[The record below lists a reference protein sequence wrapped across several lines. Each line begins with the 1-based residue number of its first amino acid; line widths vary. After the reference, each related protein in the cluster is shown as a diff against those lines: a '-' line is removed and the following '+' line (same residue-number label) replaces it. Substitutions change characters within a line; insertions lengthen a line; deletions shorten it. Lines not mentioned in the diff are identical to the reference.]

1 MPTENCRLQTE
12 IVGLN
17 KLTNTMRI
25 LYCVLNWGLG
35 HSTRSIPVIRA
46 LQATGAIVDIAS
58 DGGPLALLRKT
69 FPECMTL
76 ELPGYDIQ
84 YPTGSVLLNALSQ
97 SYKIVGAV
105 RNEQST
111 TQKWMHIHHYDAI
124 VSDNRYGC
132 YHPSVPSILITHQI
146 SNIAKSPVLN
156 IAGEW
161 TINRFFKNFNEIWIP
176 DTPDRA
182 LSGKMTESRRPNIR
196 FIGHLSD
203 QVYSPQS
210 KQFDVAAILSGPEP
224 QRSKLEEEI
233 LLQLKRYPGKCA
245 LVRGVITDD
254 LPGQEDNVTIY
265 PYLDR
270 VGINTM
276 SNSAEIIICRTGY
289 SSLMDLI
296 NVGTKAI
303 LIPTPGQ
310 PEQLYLGERLTTHP
324 QFVVQEQGGVD
335 VDAGVMELKSRKVQ
349 ISKERHDERLLES
362 ALIGL
367 AKMTTKVSP
376 SLS

>member
-1 MPTENCRLQTE
+1 
-12 IVGLN
+12 
-17 KLTNTMRI
+17 MRI

-35 HSTRSIPVIRA
+35 HATRSIPVIRA
-46 LQATGAIVDIAS
+46 LQAAGVVVDIAS
-58 DGGPLALLRKT
+58 DGGPLTLLRKT
-69 FPECMTL
+69 FPECTTL

-111 TQKWMHIHHYDAI
+111 TQKWMRIHHYDAI

-132 YHPSVPSILITHQI
+132 YHPSVPSILITHQL

-156 IAGEW
+156 LAGEW
-161 TINRFFKNFNEIWIP
+161 TINRFFKNFTEIWIP

-203 QVYSPQS
+203 QVYAPEPMQY
-210 KQFDVAAILSGPEP
+210 DVVAILSGPEP
-224 QRSKLEEEI
+224 QRSKFEEEI
-233 LLQLKRYPGKCA
+233 LPLLKRYPGKCA
-245 LVRGVITDD
+245 LVRGAITEDM
-254 LPGQEDNVTIY
+254 PQQEDNLTVY

-270 VGINTM
+270 VGVNTM
-276 SNSAEIIICRTGY
+276 LNSAEIIVCRTGY
-289 SSLMDLI
+289 SSLMDLLQ
-296 NVGTKAI
+296 VGTKAI

-310 PEQLYLGERLTTHP
+310 PEQLYLGERLATHP
-324 QFVVQEQGGVD
+324 QFVVQQQGGVD
-335 VDAGVMELKSRKVQ
+335 VEGGVLQLKSRDMQ
-349 ISKERHDERLLES
+349 PPHERSLNSLLDSAMIELSKM
-362 ALIGL
+362 AN
-367 AKMTTKVSP
+367 KVSP
-376 SLS
+376 AFS